1 MCDDKVNLPAHD
13 FTEPIQDL
21 IKMRPSVRIIIPA
34 LRHKG
39 LQFRFAGVFL
49 DHGAKWRIFM
59 GHDTGNDLCREQR
72 KRTNISFQALSL
84 FLLRMKLLQKIV
96 PSHITCHIVKTCY
109 PTDKAEVISDDWEG
123 AQFFPHF
130 LQFTRLQILSVFNK

>member
-1 MCDDKVNLPAHD
+1 MCDETINLPAHD

-21 IKMRPSVRIIIPA
+21 IKMRPSVRIVIPA

-72 KRTNISFQALSL
+72 KRTNISFQALSV
-84 FLLRMKLLQKIV
+84 FTKNETTSESRTKRYQQSHSEDMLL
-96 PSHITCHIVKTCY
+96 
-109 PTDKAEVISDDWEG
+109 PTDEAEDVTYEQEG
-123 AQFFPHF
+123 AQFFPNF
-130 LQFTRLQILSVFNK
+130 LQFTR

>member
-49 DHGAKWRIFM
+49 DHGAKWGIFM

-72 KRTNISFQALSL
+72 KRTNISFQALSVFTEDETTSENRTKSYHL
-84 FLLRMKLLQKIV
+84 SHSKDMLL
-96 PSHITCHIVKTCY
+96 
-109 PTDKAEVISDDWEG
+109 PTDKAEVIRDDWEG

>member
-72 KRTNISFQALSL
+72 KRTDISFQALSVFTEDETTSENRTKSYHL
-84 FLLRMKLLQKIV
+84 SHSKDMLL
-96 PSHITCHIVKTCY
+96 
-109 PTDKAEVISDDWEG
+109 PTDKAEVISDDWER